1 METMKR
7 NAEGYFDPTAFAA
20 LSTIAAEE
28 ASASRRPLIYICSP
42 FSGEVERNIANAR
55 RYSRFA
61 VDAGFIPIAPHLLF
75 PQLLC
80 DERAQERKLGLQFG
94 IALLSKCT
102 EVWVFGDDVSPGMRE
117 EIKRAKW
124 QNRKLRYFNDD
135 CKEAAR

>member
-1 METMKR
+1 M
-7 NAEGYFDPTAFAA
+7 
-20 LSTIAAEE
+20 
-28 ASASRRPLIYICSP
+28 
-42 FSGEVERNIANAR
+42 
-55 RYSRFA
+55 
-61 VDAGFIPIAPHLLF
+61 DAGFIPIAPHLLF
-75 PQLLC
+75 PQFLC
-80 DERAQERKLGLQFG
+80 DEKAQERNLGLQFG